1 VVPWWGFLEV
11 GLSVA
16 TQLSTRQNGRTL
28 AAMMIIGVDPHKSTH
43 TATAVDPQT
52 NRTVASVRIEA
63 SLADYRRLLRW
74 AGQFDRRRW
83 AIENAEG
90 LGRHLS
96 SWLLAR
102 GEDVV
107 DVSSAATARVRQL
120 SRGGGRKNDQID
132 AAAAA
137 CAAALQGDGRPLQ
150 AEDLTDALALL
161 DESRTNLAQSR
172 VRLVNQLHALLRD
185 LLAGG
190 APTDLSATTAAALLR
205 RVRPSGDAERVRKQI
220 ATDLVSQIRS
230 VDSLLKANAK
240 QISELVAAS
249 GSTLTGIVGIG
260 AITAGRLIGRT
271 GRAARFPTA
280 AAFANYAGVAPVE
293 VASADKARHRLS
305 RSGDR
310 QLNAALHT
318 VAITQIRTPGSRGHT
333 YYNAKLA
340 EGKTPREA
348 RRCLKRRLAN
358 HVWRTMVTDE
368 QRQAASPRGHLGTTL
383 TSSAA
388 GSTPT
393 TSSSDKSLPGL
404 ANHDSTTEQPAA

>member
-1 VVPWWGFLEV
+1 
-11 GLSVA
+11 
-16 TQLSTRQNGRTL
+16 
-28 AAMMIIGVDPHKSTH
+28 
-43 TATAVDPQT
+43 
-52 NRTVASVRIEA
+52 
-63 SLADYRRLLRW
+63 
-74 AGQFDRRRW
+74 
-83 AIENAEG
+83 
-90 LGRHLS
+90 LS

-107 DVSSAATARVRQL
+107 DVPSAATARVRQL

-150 AEDLTDALALL
+150 GEDLTDALALL

-185 LLAGG
+185 LFAGG

-205 RVRPSGDAERVRKQI
+205 RVRPSGDAERIRKQI
-220 ATDLVSQIRS
+220 ATDLVGQIRS
-230 VDSLLKANAK
+230 VDSLLKSNAR

-249 GSTLTGIVGIG
+249 GSTLTGTVGIG

-271 GRAARFPTA
+271 GRAARFPSS
-280 AAFANYAGVAPVE
+280 AAFANYAGAAPVE

-358 HVWRTMVTDE
+358 HIWRTMITDE
-368 QRQAASPRGHLGTTL
+368 QRQAASPRGHAGATL

-404 ANHDSTTEQPAA
+404 ANHDSTTAQPAA

>member
-1 VVPWWGFLEV
+1 MV
-11 GLSVA
+11 
-16 TQLSTRQNGRTL
+16 
-28 AAMMIIGVDPHKSTH
+28 AMMIIGVDPHKSTH

-52 NRTVASVRIEA
+52 NRAVASVRIEA
-63 SLADYRRLLRW
+63 SLVDYRRLLRW
-74 AGQFDRRRW
+74 ARQFDHRRW

-107 DVSSAATARVRQL
+107 DVPSTATARVRQL

-220 ATDLVSQIRS
+220 ATDLISQIRS
-230 VDSLLKANAK
+230 VDSLLKSNAR

-249 GSTLTGIVGIG
+249 GSTLTSTVGIG

-271 GRAARFPTA
+271 GRAARFPSSA
-280 AAFANYAGVAPVE
+280 SFANYAGAAPVE

-333 YYNAKLA
+333 YYNAKLG

-358 HVWRTMVTDE
+358 HIWRTMITDE
-368 QRQAASPRGHLGTTL
+368 QRQAASPGGHLGTTL
-383 TSSAA
+383 KSSAA

>member
-1 VVPWWGFLEV
+1 
-11 GLSVA
+11 
-16 TQLSTRQNGRTL
+16 
-28 AAMMIIGVDPHKSTH
+28 MMIIGVDPHKSTH

-52 NRTVASVRIEA
+52 NRAVASVRIEA

-107 DVSSAATARVRQL
+107 DVPSAATARVRQL

-150 AEDLTDALALL
+150 PEDLTDALALL
-161 DESRTNLAQSR
+161 DESRMNLAQSR

-205 RVRPSGDAERVRKQI
+205 QVRPSGDAERVRKQI
-220 ATDLVSQIRS
+220 ATGLVSQIRS
-230 VDSLLKANAK
+230 VDSLL
-240 QISELVAAS
+240 
-249 GSTLTGIVGIG
+249 
-260 AITAGRLIGRT
+260 
-271 GRAARFPTA
+271 
-280 AAFANYAGVAPVE
+280 
-293 VASADKARHRLS
+293 
-305 RSGDR
+305 RS
-310 QLNAALHT
+310 Q
-318 VAITQIRTPGSRGHT
+318 
-333 YYNAKLA
+333 
-340 EGKTPREA
+340 
-348 RRCLKRRLAN
+348 C
-358 HVWRTMVTDE
+358 
-368 QRQAASPRGHLGTTL
+368 
-383 TSSAA
+383 
-388 GSTPT
+388 
-393 TSSSDKSLPGL
+393 
-404 ANHDSTTEQPAA
+404 

>member
-1 VVPWWGFLEV
+1 
-11 GLSVA
+11 
-16 TQLSTRQNGRTL
+16 
-28 AAMMIIGVDPHKSTH
+28 MMIIGVDPHKSTH

-52 NRTVASVRIEA
+52 NRTVASVRIDA
-63 SLADYRRLLRW
+63 SLAEYRWLLRW
-74 AGQFDRRRW
+74 ARQFDSRRW
-83 AIENAEG
+83 AVENAEG

-102 GEDVV
+102 GEEVV
-107 DVSSAATARVRQL
+107 DVPPAATARVRQL

-132 AAAAA
+132 AAAAP
-137 CAAALQGDGRPLQ
+137 CAAPLQGDGRPLQ
-150 AEDLTDALALL
+150 PEDITDALALL
-161 DESRTNLAQSR
+161 DESRMNLAQSR

-190 APTDLSATTAAALLR
+190 APTDLTATTAAALLR
-205 RVRPSGDAERVRKQI
+205 QVRPAGDAERVRKQI
-220 ATDLVSQIRS
+220 AICLVSQIRS

-240 QISELVAAS
+240 QISELVATS
-249 GSTLTGIVGIG
+249 GSTLTSTVGIG

-271 GRAARFPTA
+271 GRAGRFPTA
-280 AAFANYAGVAPVE
+280 AAFANYAGAAPVE

-318 VAITQIRTPGSRGHT
+318 VAITQIRTRGSRGHT
-333 YYNAKLA
+333 YYTAKLA

-358 HVWRTMVTDE
+358 HIWRTMITDE
-368 QRQAASPRGHLGTTL
+368 QRQAANPGGHLGTTL
-383 TSSAA
+383 KSSAA

-404 ANHDSTTEQPAA
+404 ANHDSTTAQPAA

>member
-1 VVPWWGFLEV
+1 
-11 GLSVA
+11 
-16 TQLSTRQNGRTL
+16 
-28 AAMMIIGVDPHKSTH
+28 
-43 TATAVDPQT
+43 
-52 NRTVASVRIEA
+52 
-63 SLADYRRLLRW
+63 
-74 AGQFDRRRW
+74 
-83 AIENAEG
+83 
-90 LGRHLS
+90 
-96 SWLLAR
+96 
-102 GEDVV
+102 
-107 DVSSAATARVRQL
+107 
-120 SRGGGRKNDQID
+120 
-132 AAAAA
+132 
-137 CAAALQGDGRPLQ
+137 
-150 AEDLTDALALL
+150 LALL
-161 DESRTNLAQSR
+161 DESRANLAQSR

-230 VDSLLKANAK
+230 VDSLLKSNAQ

-249 GSTLTGIVGIG
+249 GSSLSGTVGIG

-271 GRAARFPTA
+271 GRAARFPSS
-280 AAFANYAGVAPVE
+280 AAFANYAGAAPIE

-358 HVWRTMVTDE
+358 HIWRTMITDE
-368 QRQAASPRGHLGTTL
+368 QRQAASPGGHLGATL

-404 ANHDSTTEQPAA
+404 ANHDSTTAQPAA